1 MDDAI
6 VVRQATAA
14 DLPSMRQILNDI
26 IDRGGMTAIEARL
39 SEADMDLWFVS
50 GDDVLLSH
58 VAVDGASGAVLG
70 FQAVSLHPDLPKG
83 WGDIAT
89 FTRLQPDIPGVGRR
103 LFAVTAGQA
112 RQAGLS
118 SINAAIRADNAGG
131 LTYYARMGFTTYRTL
146 PAVPLRDGTP
156 VDRILKRYDVS

>member
-1 MDDAI
+1 ML
-6 VVRQATAA
+6 VRPATAA
-14 DLPSMRQILNDI
+14 DLPAMCHILNDI

-58 VAVDGASGAVLG
+58 VAVERASGAVLG
-70 FQAVSLHPDLPKG
+70 FQAVSRHPDLPVG

-89 FTRLQPDIPGVGRR
+89 FTRLEPYVPGVGRR
-103 LFAVTAGQA
+103 LFAVTAERA

-118 SINAAIRADNAGG
+118 SINAAIRADNTSG
-131 LTYYARMGFTTYRTL
+131 LTYYARMGFVAYRTL
-146 PAVPLRDGTP
+146 HAVPLRDGTP

>member
-1 MDDAI
+1 
-6 VVRQATAA
+6 
-14 DLPSMRQILNDI
+14 
-26 IDRGGMTAIEARL
+26 MTAIEARL

-103 LFAVTAGQA
+103 LFAVTAEQA

-118 SINAAIRADNAGG
+118 SIII
-131 LTYYARMGFTTYRTL
+131 YRTL
-146 PAVPLRDGTP
+146 SAVPLRDGTP